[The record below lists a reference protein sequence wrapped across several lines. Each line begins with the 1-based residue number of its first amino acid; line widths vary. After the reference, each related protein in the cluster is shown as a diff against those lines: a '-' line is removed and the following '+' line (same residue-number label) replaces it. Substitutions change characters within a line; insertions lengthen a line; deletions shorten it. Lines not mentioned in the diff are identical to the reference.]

1 MCIFRIK
8 FNNFFERLLVIGL
21 FQKLSTLSQSYTQVF
36 IDFWCVICYTFV
48 VMKGYIMRE
57 IVLDTETTGL
67 DPFNGDK
74 IVEIG
79 CVELENHLP
88 TGRTYHQYINPM
100 RSMSEEVIAV
110 HGLTEEFL
118 SDKPLFK
125 DIADDF
131 LSFVGEDAK
140 LVIHNAAFDMKF
152 LNAELSFADKPQLSY
167 DRVIDTLVIAR
178 KKFPGSRVNLDELCK
193 RFGVDNT
200 SRTLHGALLD
210 SELLAEVY
218 LELLGGRE
226 PGLVFKQKNTTPVVQ
241 VATQNMTIER
251 VFHEARL
258 FPISKEEERQHID
271 FIKGIKQNLWGVVP
285 EENEK

>member
-1 MCIFRIK
+1 
-8 FNNFFERLLVIGL
+8 
-21 FQKLSTLSQSYTQVF
+21 
-36 IDFWCVICYTFV
+36 
-48 VMKGYIMRE
+48 MRE

-118 SDKPLFK
+118 SDKPVFK

-131 LSFVGEDAK
+131 LAFVGDDAK

-167 DRVIDTLVIAR
+167 DRVVDTLIIAR

-226 PGLVFKQKNTTPVVQ
+226 PGLVLAQNIQVEKVVLNKNVL
-241 VATQNMTIER
+241 QNER
-251 VFHEARL
+251 VFHEARV
-258 FPISKEEERQHID
+258 FPVDPIDEQQHIE
-271 FIKGIKQNLWGVVP
+271 FIKGIKNNLWRILP
-285 EENEK
+285 DEDK

>member
-1 MCIFRIK
+1 
-8 FNNFFERLLVIGL
+8 
-21 FQKLSTLSQSYTQVF
+21 
-36 IDFWCVICYTFV
+36 
-48 VMKGYIMRE
+48 MRE

-118 SDKPLFK
+118 SDKPTFK
-125 DIADDF
+125 EIADDF
-131 LSFVGEDAK
+131 LAFVGEDAK

-167 DRVIDTLVIAR
+167 DRVVDTLIIAR

-226 PGLVFKQKNTTPVVQ
+226 PGFVLGQNNNTVTVEKNTKTVS
-241 VATQNMTIER
+241 IER
-251 VFHEARL
+251 VFREART
-258 FPISKEEERQHID
+258 FNVDASEEKQHIE
-271 FIKGIKQNLWGVVP
+271 FVKAIKGNLWGILP
-285 EENEK
+285 EEEQ

>member
-1 MCIFRIK
+1 
-8 FNNFFERLLVIGL
+8 
-21 FQKLSTLSQSYTQVF
+21 
-36 IDFWCVICYTFV
+36 
-48 VMKGYIMRE
+48 MRE

-118 SDKPLFK
+118 SDKPVFK

-131 LSFVGEDAK
+131 LAFIGDDAK

-152 LNAELSFADKPQLSY
+152 LNAELSFADKTQLSY
-167 DRVIDTLVIAR
+167 DRVVDTLIIAR

-226 PGLVFKQKNTTPVVQ
+226 PGLVLAQKTQAVKEVQ
-241 VATQNMTIER
+241 SETIALTER
-251 VFHEARL
+251 VFHEARV
-258 FPISKEEERQHID
+258 FEVSDEEKQQHIE
-271 FIKGIKQNLWGVVP
+271 FVKGIKNNLWGIVP
-285 EENEK
+285 DESK

>member
-1 MCIFRIK
+1 
-8 FNNFFERLLVIGL
+8 
-21 FQKLSTLSQSYTQVF
+21 
-36 IDFWCVICYTFV
+36 
-48 VMKGYIMRE
+48 MRE

-67 DPFNGDK
+67 DPFSGDK

-118 SDKPLFK
+118 SDKPVFK

-131 LSFVGEDAK
+131 LAFVGEDAK

-167 DRVIDTLVIAR
+167 DRVVDTLIIAR

-200 SRTLHGALLD
+200 GRTLHGALLD

-226 PGLVFKQKNTTPVVQ
+226 PGLVLAQKAQEVKEVQ
-241 VATQNMTIER
+241 NEIITLTER
-251 VFHEARL
+251 VFHEARI
-258 FPISKEEERQHID
+258 FEVSDKEEKQHIE
-271 FIKGIKQNLWGVVP
+271 FVKGIKNNLWGILP
-285 EENEK
+285 DESK

>member
-1 MCIFRIK
+1 
-8 FNNFFERLLVIGL
+8 
-21 FQKLSTLSQSYTQVF
+21 
-36 IDFWCVICYTFV
+36 
-48 VMKGYIMRE
+48 MRE

-118 SDKPLFK
+118 SDKPIFK

-131 LSFVGEDAK
+131 WAFIGEDAK

-167 DRVIDTLVIAR
+167 DRVVDTLVIAR

-200 SRTLHGALLD
+200 NRTLHGALLD

-226 PGLVFKQKNTTPVVQ
+226 PGLVLAQKTHVTKEVREKNVSTV
-241 VATQNMTIER
+241 ER
-251 VFHEARL
+251 VFHEARK
-258 FPISKEEERQHID
+258 FSISENEYKQHVD
-271 FIKGIKQNLWGVVP
+271 FIKEIKNNLWGILP
-285 EENEK
+285 DENK

>member
-1 MCIFRIK
+1 
-8 FNNFFERLLVIGL
+8 
-21 FQKLSTLSQSYTQVF
+21 
-36 IDFWCVICYTFV
+36 
-48 VMKGYIMRE
+48 MRE

-118 SDKPLFK
+118 SDKPVFK

-131 LSFVGEDAK
+131 LAFVGDDAK

-167 DRVIDTLVIAR
+167 DRVVDTLIIAR

-226 PGLVFKQKNTTPVVQ
+226 PGLVLAQKNNVISVKKEEGVM
-241 VATQNMTIER
+241 VAER
-251 VFHEARL
+251 VFREARV
-258 FPISKEEERQHID
+258 FSVSEEEIKQHID
-271 FIKGIKQNLWGVVP
+271 FVKGIKNNLWGIVP
-285 EENEK
+285 EGDK